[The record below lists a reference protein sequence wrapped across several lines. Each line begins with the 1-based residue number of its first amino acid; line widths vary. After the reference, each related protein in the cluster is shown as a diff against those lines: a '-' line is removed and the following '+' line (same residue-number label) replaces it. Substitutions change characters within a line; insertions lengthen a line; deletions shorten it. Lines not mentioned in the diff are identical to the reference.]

1 MGKMPSGNTPV
12 KQKASALWAHLCP
25 ERELSLTLLSSGVG
39 GRGFFDAKT
48 RKTEKEHVCE
58 TERPQPEVSSEGAFR
73 RKGALRRTAE
83 EEGPEGD
90 GETQGNPIRP
100 CQNLSVVS
108 LSACWFL
115 ILFFRRC
122 QELPEAKILG
132 LFLCIPS
139 KA

>member
-1 MGKMPSGNTPV
+1 MGKMPSGNMPV
-12 KQKASALWAHLCP
+12 KQPSALWAHLCP

-48 RKTEKEHVCE
+48 RKTEKE
-58 TERPQPEVSSEGAFR
+58 TEYPQPEVSSEGAFQ
-73 RKGALRRTAE
+73 RKGAGRRTAE
-83 EEGPEGD
+83 EKGPEGD
-90 GETQGNPIRP
+90 CETPGNKIRP

-115 ILFFRRC
+115 ILCFRRC
-122 QELPEAKILG
+122 QELSEAKILG

-139 KA
+139 KD